1 MVYKKMFFH
10 FVDCLFF
17 SFFFFSCAEVPE
29 FDIVPFVN
37 FCFCCHVKKKNHCQ
51 DQYGWASL
59 FYVRSFMALGPMFQS
74 LKDLLIFK
82 FWLKFYKTKQRKATT
97 IKASCRTS
105 NYFWYLNVS
114 LGSWVGHFCSGG
126 LKSGFTSRRII
137 GICPLPQ
144 RIWRLGKE

>member
-1 MVYKKMFFH
+1 
-10 FVDCLFF
+10 
-17 SFFFFSCAEVPE
+17 
-29 FDIVPFVN
+29 
-37 FCFCCHVKKKNHCQ
+37 
-51 DQYGWASL
+51 
-59 FYVRSFMALGPMFQS
+59 MALGPMFQS

-82 FWLKFYKTKQRKATT
+82 FWLKFYKTKQTKATT

-137 GICPLPQ
+137 GICPLSQ
-144 RIWRLGKE
+144 RIWRLGKEQYIPTHILASKLKWEIRFLRSPQFSGDLPKQSKRDMYRSCG